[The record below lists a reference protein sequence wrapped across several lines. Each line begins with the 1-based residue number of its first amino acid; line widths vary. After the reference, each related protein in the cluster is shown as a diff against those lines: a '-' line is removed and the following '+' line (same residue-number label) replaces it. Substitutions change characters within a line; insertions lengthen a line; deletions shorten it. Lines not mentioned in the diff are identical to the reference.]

1 MNGKSVD
8 LVAALEDFPK
18 LARKV
23 CASWGLPEFDDFLAS
38 LHSAARSGLPDDV
51 AAELSFLEQIHL
63 ASKQPEIDASRPA
76 SSPQQATKAYQP
88 PTLEEMEAIEA
99 RMRQA
104 AEGPKTIVCSAALES
119 MPRIAKKISGIWGT
133 PELDSY
139 MGTLIVDARDGAR
152 QGLPVAVAG
161 EILFLIRTNKLVRAL
176 DRSKKYNI
184 DWDAAFEMI
193 DRGDQEGLNSDVLD
207 DPTVSRDTIVKG
219 TSRPSSSRVRE
230 REQATGKQVG
240 GFFQLIA
247 MVITSKWL
255 IGALAII
262 LLVKLFWPLF
272 KALY

>member
-1 MNGKSVD
+1 MNGQLVD

-23 CASWGLPEFDDFLAS
+23 CASWGRPEFDDFLAS
-38 LHSAARSGLPDDV
+38 LHSAANSGLPEAV

-63 ASKQPEIDASRPA
+63 TSKRPETAASRPA
-76 SSPQQATKAYQP
+76 STPKQASQAYQP
-88 PTLEEMEAIEA
+88 PTLAEMEAIEA

-104 AEGPKTIVCSAALES
+104 AEGSKTIVCSAALES
-119 MPRIAKKISGIWGT
+119 IPRIAQKIIDIWGT

-139 MGTLIVDARDGAR
+139 MGKLLVDSRDGAR
-152 QGLPVAVAG
+152 QGLPVAIAG

-193 DRGDQEGLNSDVLD
+193 DRGDQEGLNADVLD
-207 DPTVSRDTIVKG
+207 DPAVSRDTIVKG
-219 TSRPSSSRVRE
+219 MSRPAAPRARE
-230 REQATGKQVG
+230 RERTSGKQVG
-240 GFFQLIA
+240 GFLQLVA
-247 MVITSKWL
+247 MIITSKWL
-255 IGALAII
+255 IGVIAVI